1 MGTVDFSALK
11 MKVIASIAA
20 ISAIDLL
27 KRFFAI
33 ADVSDDPARV
43 ERELYWLV
51 VVHLTFVMSGVLM
64 TLTDWLTARAGK
76 H

>member
-1 MGTVDFSALK
+1 MGTVDFSVQK
-11 MKVIASIAA
+11 MKVIALIVA

-27 KRFFAI
+27 QRFFAI
-33 ADVSDDPARV
+33 ADMSDDPVRV

-51 VVHLTFVMSGVLM
+51 HLTFVMSGMLM
-64 TLTDWLTARAGK
+64 TLMDWQTARAGK

>member
-1 MGTVDFSALK
+1 MGTVDFSAQK

-33 ADVSDDPARV
+33 ADMSDDPARV

-51 VVHLTFVMSGVLM
+51 HLTFVMSGVLM
-64 TLTDWLTARAGK
+64 TLMDWQTARAGK